1 MTTKLRADVNK
12 KLDTWNE
19 HSMFTLK
26 GVRNLSRSDMDD
38 LLFFADMLELHGA
51 SGFHFI
57 MGRDVQRVWES
68 YGLPAPR

>member
-1 MTTKLRADVNK
+1 MITKLRADVNK

-51 SGFHFI
+51 NDFHFM
-57 MGRDVQRVWES
+57 MGWEVQQVWKA
-68 YGLPAPR
+68 YGLPDPR